1 MIEKNDFGRLD
12 RYLKNQIDSVSGYL
26 STVDALAIGEL
37 GKFQSSRGICGD
49 MCEFGVHHGRLFFI
63 LAHLRR
69 EGERLLGCDL
79 FIDGPQNDVR
89 EHRGRDQAI
98 WKNKERLKIELAE
111 DELLKCDTLKISPD
125 ELLARIGKPRLI
137 SVDAGHLHHEV
148 QNDMRLAG
156 AIVAEQGVII
166 ADDYFNI
173 YWPDVTTAVN
183 DFLKERDDF
192 APFLITPGKLYI
204 CQKKQL
210 SLYKEF
216 AVALTARS
224 SIKSRV
230 VALNREEISA
240 IRLSRKG
247 ELRQKFGLAI

>member
-1 MIEKNDFGRLD
+1 
-12 RYLKNQIDSVSGYL
+12 
-26 STVDALAIGEL
+26 
-37 GKFQSSRGICGD
+37 
-49 MCEFGVHHGRLFFI
+49 
-63 LAHLRR
+63 
-69 EGERLLGCDL
+69 
-79 FIDGPQNDVR
+79 
-89 EHRGRDQAI
+89 
-98 WKNKERLKIELAE
+98 
-111 DELLKCDTLKISPD
+111 
-125 ELLARIGKPRLI
+125 
-137 SVDAGHLHHEV
+137 
-148 QNDMRLAG
+148 MRLAG

-230 VALNREEISA
+230 VDLNREEISA